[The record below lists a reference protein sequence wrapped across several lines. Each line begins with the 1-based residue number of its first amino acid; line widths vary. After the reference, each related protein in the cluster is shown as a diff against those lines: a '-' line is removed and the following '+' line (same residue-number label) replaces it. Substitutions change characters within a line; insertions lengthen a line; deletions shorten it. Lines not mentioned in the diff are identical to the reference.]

1 VATIANAQTPEE
13 LVKNVAEKLIHDVR
27 SDKSLEGNKEK
38 ISVMVDQEVTPYI
51 DFNGMCSKSLGK
63 SFSLINETQQ
73 QEYTGLCKKIIIN
86 TYSYGLAEFKNLTI
100 KVKPAVLASNGEE
113 VVRSIISQDGDDDI
127 AVDYYMQKAPQGWI
141 VNDVHIEGV
150 SVISNFFNQ
159 FNKIVS
165 QDGIGALIER
175 LKNKLLHK

>member
-1 VATIANAQTPEE
+1 VATIANAQTPDE

-38 ISVMVDQEVTPYI
+38 ISVMVDQEVTPFI
-51 DFNGMCSKSLGK
+51 DFNGICGKSLGK
-63 SFSLINETQQ
+63 NFSLINETQQ

-86 TYSYGLAEFKNLTI
+86 TYSYGLAEFKNLSI

-113 VVRSIISQDGDDDI
+113 IVRSIISQDGDDDI

-141 VNDVHIEGV
+141 VHDVHIEGV
-150 SVISNFFNQ
+150 SIISNFFNQ

-165 QDGIGALIER
+165 QDGISALIER